1 MEIKAKSINRPYG
14 TYYLSFL
21 FDFLNVFFS
30 NHRIRRRMKKK
41 MSQRIDRIKIITNY
55 IWCHG
60 IWMNNNNKIKKRK
73 RNVATK
79 DKKRKKKRKKTTNE
93 NNMLGA
99 STWRHSWGGHDVTTE
114 AGMTSSRVGCKLTE
128 KTLIKR

>member
-41 MSQRIDRIKIITNY
+41 
-55 IWCHG
+55 
-60 IWMNNNNKIKKRK
+60 KKWVK
-73 RNVATK
+73 
-79 DKKRKKKRKKTTNE
+79 E
-93 NNMLGA
+93 
-99 STWRHSWGGHDVTTE
+99 STES
-114 AGMTSSRVGCKLTE
+114 K
-128 KTLIKR
+128 